1 MQKIV
6 SIICAVALIGVLIF
20 VALRE
25 KKDIDMAVTAQE
37 GMSENP
43 TFLLGGD
50 VGINVVDGMY
60 AVDTSA
66 STLSWEAKGVGKMH
80 TGTFPVSGELSVAGG
95 TLAQASTLNFDIN
108 GITSTDPTGSNEQ
121 LLTHLKSADFF
132 DVALYPT
139 ASLVIDSL
147 VPNNDNV
154 KNAEVDALKSALN
167 DTAFPVTDQRNATAK
182 GTLTMH
188 GVTVP
193 VTAVIEFFGDESM
206 IQMKGGLV
214 IDRTQWG
221 INFNSGSLVKDLG
234 EKLIE
239 DEVTINF
246 DITAKKT

>member
-43 TFLLGGD
+43 AFLLGGD
-50 VGINVVDGMY
+50 VVMDVVDGMY
-60 AVDTSA
+60 TVDTTT
-66 STLSWEAKGVGKMH
+66 STLSWEAKGVGKKH
-80 TGTFPVSGELSVAGG
+80 TGTFPVSGQLTVAGG
-95 TLAQASTLNFDIN
+95 TLAPTSTLDIN
-108 GITSTDPTGSNEQ
+108 IAGITSTDPTGSNEQ

-139 ASLVIDSL
+139 ASLVITSL

-154 KNAEVDALKSALN
+154 KNANTDALN
-167 DTAFPVTDQRNATAK
+167 DTELPVTDQRNATAT

-188 GVTVP
+188 GVTAP
-193 VTAVIEFFGDESM
+193 VTAIIEFFGDESM
-206 IQMKGGLV
+206 IDMKGSLV

-246 DITAKKT
+246 DITAKKA